1 MFLHFSFP
9 PSRMHAHKTAAVLLG
24 LSLLLSGIPAFADD
38 DDISETSTEPVSSLS
53 SSSVSSDSSSSS
65 SSLSSSSPSVT
76 KACEDLKGIQK
87 SKCLRDRAKA
97 KGPTDTV
104 RMNTAAHE
112 RVAACKD
119 KLGLEKAICLRS
131 KMEKKEKFQRQVE
144 KQQQKLDLRDQ
155 KPVRRLLKN
164 R

>member
-1 MFLHFSFP
+1 
-9 PSRMHAHKTAAVLLG
+9 MHAHKTAAVLLG

-38 DDISETSTEPVSSLS
+38 DDTSETSTEPVSSLS
-53 SSSVSSDSSSSS
+53 SSSVSSDSSDSSSS

-76 KACEDLKGIQK
+76 KACEDLKGVQK
-87 SKCLRDRAKA
+87 SKCLRDRAKE

-112 RVAACKD
+112 RVAACKN
-119 KLGLEKAICLRS
+119 KLGLEKAICLRG

-144 KQQQKLDLRDQ
+144 KQEQKLDLRDQ